1 MVKKD
6 FNLSPSTIAQL
17 KIAKD
22 GLEKRTNKSLPWEDV
37 FSEVLKGFNSLNS
50 KSTNSPSQANIPTP
64 VLPQSPTLAKKGLPK
79 MEINIPMPNAG
90 KKMAAPA
97 LNTSDPLADDTDLGI
112 PTVPRKKAIT
122 ISADAMKLDELAKR
136 ETADTKFILIEC
148 SICGAQPIVMPVPK
162 KMVLEASEP
171 VVDVSYCHGE
181 KKHVIVAQLDHDF
194 QVRRQRASWIVFE
207 ENFK

>member
-22 GLEKRTNKSLPWEDV
+22 SLEKRSNKTLPWEDV
-37 FSEVLKGFNSLNS
+37 FSEVLKGFNSTS
-50 KSTNSPSQANIPTP
+50 IKPANSPMQANIPAP
-64 VLPQSPTLAKKGLPK
+64 ALPQSPTIAKKGLPK
-79 MEINIPMPNAG
+79 MEISIPMPSAG
-90 KKMAAPA
+90 KKLAAPA
-97 LNTSDPLADDTDLGI
+97 ISSEDPLNENNDLGI

-122 ISADAMKLDELAKR
+122 ISTDMKKLEELAKR
-136 ETADTKFILIEC
+136 ETTDTKFILIEC
-148 SICGAQPIVMPVPK
+148 AICGAQPIVMPVPK
-162 KMVLEASEP
+162 KLVLDASEP
-171 VVDVSYCHGE
+171 VVDVTYCHGE

-207 ENFK
+207 ENYK

>member
-22 GLEKRTNKSLPWEDV
+22 GLEKQSNKPLPWEDV
-37 FSEVLKGFNSLNS
+37 FSAVLKNFNSGSS
-50 KSTNSPSQANIPTP
+50 KTPNSPLQANIPALA
-64 VLPQSPTLAKKGLPK
+64 LPQNPTVAKKGLPK
-79 MEINIPMPNAG
+79 MEINIPMPGVG
-90 KKMAAPA
+90 KKMAALSLAPTD
-97 LNTSDPLADDTDLGI
+97 NGNEDPDLGI

-122 ISADAMKLDELAKR
+122 ISADMKKLEELAKR
-136 ETADTKFILIEC
+136 ETAETKFILIEC
-148 SICGAQPIVMPVPK
+148 AICGAQPIIMPVPK
-162 KMVLEASEP
+162 HLVLNASEP
-171 VVDVSYCHGE
+171 VVDVTYCHGE